1 MSFVPFV
8 RFGAHVGRTLSS
20 LQSQAIQRG
29 YIGRQRDAYKA
40 LGDGYKKYLARQGLS
55 VNPDRWQAE
64 GYGGKYDRFN
74 SGYQASQWNSAST
87 AFGGL
92 DRGTGMATW
101 L

>member
-1 MSFVPFV
+1 MSFVPYV
-8 RFGAHVGRTLSS
+8 RFGAHIGRTLSS

-29 YIGRQRDAYKA
+29 YLGRQRSAYRALGEGYKA
-40 LGDGYKKYLARQGLS
+40 YLASQGRT

-74 SGYQASQWNSAST
+74 SGYDASYWNSMAT
-87 AFGGL
+87 AFGGF
-92 DRGTGMATW
+92 DRGAGMATW